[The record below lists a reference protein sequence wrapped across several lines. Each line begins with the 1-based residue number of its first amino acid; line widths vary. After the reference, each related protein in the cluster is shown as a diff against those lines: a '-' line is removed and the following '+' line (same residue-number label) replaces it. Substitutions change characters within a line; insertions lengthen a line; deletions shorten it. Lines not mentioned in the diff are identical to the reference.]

1 MKNGSAEPLVSM
13 CGIDKIFFGAYA
25 NKGVDFNLAA
35 GENGAGKTTLM
46 NVLSGIYAPDAGT
59 VRLDGREARFRS
71 PRDAIDRGIGM
82 VHQHFMLIPVLSVW
96 ENIILSMRG
105 LPFVT
110 DKRGTTEKI
119 MELSERYSL
128 AVDPEAMVWTLSIGE
143 RQRVEILKMLYRG
156 TKVLI
161 LDEPTSVLTPQEVR
175 VFFAAMRR
183 MMEAGHGIV
192 IISHKIEEILSIASR
207 MTILRKGER
216 VATVEA
222 KDTTRETLARMMV
235 GRELKNVEKTGAP
248 RSREAVLSCRGLSVR
263 NDRGARALDGVSF
276 DLRKGEILG
285 LAGLAGGY
293 LSVVYSQM
301 WVEGMTAG
309 RGWIA
314 VALVIFGIWR
324 PLRAM
329 FGCYL
334 FGSIDALQLRMQ
346 AAGTSI
352 PAPILLM
359 LPYLMTLGVLVFISV
374 RSKSGILLG
383 APASLGTPFR
393 REERE

>member
-1 MKNGSAEPLVSM
+1 M
-13 CGIDKIFFGAYA
+13 
-25 NKGVDFNLAA
+25 
-35 GENGAGKTTLM
+35 
-46 NVLSGIYAPDAGT
+46 
-59 VRLDGREARFRS
+59 
-71 PRDAIDRGIGM
+71 
-82 VHQHFMLIPVLSVW
+82 
-96 ENIILSMRG
+96 SMRG

-175 VFFAAMRR
+175 VFFAALRR
-183 MMEAGHGIV
+183 MTEAGHGIV

-222 KDTTRETLARMMV
+222 KDTTRETLARMM
-235 GRELKNVEKTGAP
+235 
-248 RSREAVLSCRGLSVR
+248 
-263 NDRGARALDGVSF
+263 
-276 DLRKGEILG
+276 
-285 LAGLAGGY
+285 
-293 LSVVYSQM
+293 
-301 WVEGMTAG
+301 
-309 RGWIA
+309 
-314 VALVIFGIWR
+314 
-324 PLRAM
+324 
-329 FGCYL
+329 
-334 FGSIDALQLRMQ
+334 
-346 AAGTSI
+346 
-352 PAPILLM
+352 
-359 LPYLMTLGVLVFISV
+359 PYLMTLGVLVFISV